1 MSEKARAQRVSQL
14 IRQEVAK
21 LITNGIKDPRIG
33 FVSVMG
39 VKMSPDLHYAN
50 VYVSCFGDEN
60 QQKSS
65 LIGLRNAAGWMRREV
80 GKHLRMRYTPEI
92 RFFPDDSLEQVYR
105 LEEVFEEIHD
115 ERRKAPMNQ
124 LELEDILEEL
134 ITGNSF
140 LITSHVS
147 PDGDS
152 VGSIMTLYYLLK
164 ALGKTDIHCYM
175 ADPVPVLYQNL
186 PGVDCI
192 KSPGDQ
198 MPEHDTVVLL
208 DVSRVERTGIMQDWI
223 ERDWDRKNII
233 ILDHH
238 LDEHPEGKVGHVNP
252 EYAATGEML
261 VELYHCAELTLSSEA
276 AHCAYVAQIT
286 DTGGYRYSNTN
297 ARSHEIASILHECD
311 INTAEICTHIFGTMP
326 RNKFVLLRH
335 VLMNSSFV
343 LKDTVVY
350 SNVNIADYKELGVL
364 PEDLNGVINYLINI
378 EGIRVAL
385 LFNEVEENLIKVSMR
400 SDHSFN
406 VAEFCKTLGGGG
418 HAAAAGVTLQSTMEE
433 ANTQVISALTQV
445 LDNIV

>member
-50 VYVSCFGDEN
+50 VFVSLFGDEN

-65 LIGLRNAAGWMRREV
+65 MIGLRNAAGWMRREV

-92 RFFPDDSLEQVYR
+92 RFFTDDSLEQVYR
-105 LEEVFEEIHD
+105 LEEVFEEIHE
-115 ERRKAPMNQ
+115 ERRRAPMNQ
-124 LELEDILEEL
+124 LEIEDLLEEL

-152 VGSIMTLYYLLK
+152 VGSIMTLFYLLK
-164 ALGKTDIHCYM
+164 ALGKSDIHCYM
-175 ADPVPVLYQNL
+175 ADPIPALYQNL
-186 PGVDCI
+186 PGVSCI
-192 KSPGDQ
+192 KSPGDL
-198 MPEHDTVVLL
+198 MPEHDTVVLV
-208 DVSRVERTGIMQDWI
+208 DVSRIERTGSMQDWI

-233 ILDHH
+233 IIDHH
-238 LDEHPEGKVGHVNP
+238 LDEHPEGKVGHVNS
-252 EYAATGEML
+252 EYAATGEIL
-261 VELYHCAELTLSSEA
+261 VDLFECAELPISKEA

-297 ARSHEIASILHECD
+297 AHSHEIASILHECD
-311 INTAEICTHIFGTMP
+311 IVTADICADIFGTMP
-326 RNKFVLLRH
+326 YNKFILLRH
-335 VLMNSSFV
+335 VLMNSVFV
-343 LKDTVVY
+343 LENTVVY
-350 SNVNIADYKELGVL
+350 SSVSIEDYKALGVSR
-364 PEDLNGVINYLINI
+364 EDLNGVINYLINI

-385 LFNEVEENLIKVSMR
+385 LFNELEENLVKVSFR

-418 HAAAAGVTLQSTMEE
+418 HAAAAGVSLQAPMDDV
-433 ANTQVISALTQV
+433 NTQVISALTRA
-445 LDNIV
+445 LDNIS